1 MLLQVMSR
9 DSFQAEKKS
18 WPGDQAEY
26 SNIVSI
32 VIHEEV
38 EKSNLEKQMESESRK
53 ASHVMLR
60 LWTLPLV
67 HWTSSQGFEQGW
79 HNYSWLQSVTDVGK
93 SRRGMPVRHG
103 WLSFRQQKMVIK
115 IGQWP

>member
-18 WPGDQAEY
+18 CPGGQGEY

-53 ASHVMLR
+53 ASHAMLR
-60 LWTLPLV
+60 LWTLSSV
-67 HWTSSQGFEQGW
+67 YWTLSQGLEQGW
-79 HNYSWLQSVTDVGK
+79 HNYSWLQSVTDVGRAEEACQLGMGGCHPG
-93 SRRGMPVRHG
+93 SRR
-103 WLSFRQQKMVIK
+103 W
-115 IGQWP
+115 